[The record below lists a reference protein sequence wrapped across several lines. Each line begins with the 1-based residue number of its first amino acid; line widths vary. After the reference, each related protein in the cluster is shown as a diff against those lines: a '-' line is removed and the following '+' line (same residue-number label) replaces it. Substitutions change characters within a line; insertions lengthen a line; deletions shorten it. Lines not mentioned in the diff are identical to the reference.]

1 MTPRPP
7 LLDTAEAR
15 GAVEVWAMPARR
27 MGWVMERR
35 VVRGVVRVGL
45 GEDIVARAV
54 LCMSRR
60 KKGIGMDKGER
71 LFFCLVNEL
80 ESLRLCCCSATAER
94 SRLGAKVGEPRSN
107 RRHGFV
113 CRRGHNAA

>member
-35 VVRGVVRVGL
+35 VVSGVVRVGVR
-45 GEDIVARAV
+45 EDIVGRV
-54 LCMSRR
+54 
-60 KKGIGMDKGER
+60 
-71 LFFCLVNEL
+71 VVYTEL
-80 ESLRLCCCSATAER
+80 KEEVT
-94 SRLGAKVGEPRSN
+94 
-107 RRHGFV
+107 
-113 CRRGHNAA
+113 